1 MLKLFVPLGLAAVI
15 LAGALEV
22 NAAGVDMDL
31 MQTIEEINDN
41 LASNIALENAEAS
54 LSDARELADLFVIV
68 EEHYVKEPD
77 AADAVTISRDSRSLT
92 AAIVDALGSRDF
104 ESAANSATDL
114 SRACRSCH
122 TFYRE
127 D

>member
-1 MLKLFVPLGLAAVI
+1 MLKLFAPLGLAVSI
-15 LAGALEV
+15 LSGAIEV

-77 AADAVTISRDSRSLT
+77 AADAITISRDSRNLT
-92 AAIVDALGSRDF
+92 AAIVDALGARNF

-114 SRACRSCH
+114 SRACRACH